1 MNPNIPNDFL
11 CPINLSVMKDPVICT
26 DGHTYERTA
35 IEQWFQNNNTSPKT
49 GINLISKTLIPNIAL
64 RNTIEE
70 FFNKDC
76 AAPMEIEKKE
86 DTLDVLS
93 TIKRNPAHII
103 CVIDTSGSMRSITT
117 LGEVDNGFSRL
128 DLVKHSL
135 RTIVATL
142 LETDLLTIIPFNTRA
157 HVALNRAKMTTIS
170 KVRAEEII
178 EGLRPD
184 GSTNIWDGLVLALE
198 TGLTTCE
205 NINTSIVLLTDG
217 LPEGTLDAADILR
230 HFGTHPLRE
239 KIPITTIGYD
249 YNLDIQLLTQLAEI
263 SHGRYMYVPD
273 VSMIGT
279 VFTHYLANVLSFEKS
294 VNRIPRQL
302 DVPDWQGNN
311 DTNLLISLL
320 QEVIKVCNCGNYD
333 KAVEMIKQHHDNIF
347 TDEAVK
353 QDLLSDDPNMGQI
366 GLAASREYYK
376 KWGRFYLPMLL
387 FAHRNNE
394 CCNFKDRSVQRYG
407 GATFAALKEAIDH
420 LFSTLPAPKPTQLS
434 EGSVRIANMS
444 SLNMSNNICFDGSGM
459 VKLKNGSVV
468 QVSQLQPY
476 DYVETDDHTFKQI
489 RCIITQNIIQ
499 AVEVCRVKCCIND
512 FLITPW
518 HPVKVDKKWVF
529 PHDLYPR
536 ELYTGILYNIVLE
549 NGTNLLINDIPVITL
564 GNGISSSTGSEGNE
578 IAYHPYFGNE
588 IVKDLQKLPEWSI
601 GMIDMTEYKYIRNP
615 GTNLIC
621 GFVRK

>member
-1 MNPNIPNDFL
+1 MNQNQIPNDFL
-11 CPINLSVMKDPVICT
+11 CPINLSVMKDPVICS

-49 GINLISKTLIPNIAL
+49 GMNLVSKTLIPNIAL

-76 AAPMEIEKKE
+76 VVPMEIEKK
-86 DTLDVLS
+86 DTLNVLS
-93 TIKRNPAHII
+93 TIKRNPIHII
-103 CVIDTSGSMRSITT
+103 CVIDTSGSMRSVTT
-117 LGEVDNGFSRL
+117 LGEVNNGFSRL

-157 HVALNRAKMTTIS
+157 HISLNRAKMTTIS
-170 KVRAEEII
+170 KIRAEEII
-178 EGLRPD
+178 EGLYPD
-184 GSTNIWDGLVLALE
+184 GSTNIWDGLVLALD
-198 TGLTTCE
+198 TGLTTYE
-205 NINTSIVLLTDG
+205 TMNTSIVLLTDG
-217 LPEGTLDAADILR
+217 LPEGTLDTPDILR

-249 YNLDIQLLTQLAEI
+249 YNLDIVLLTQLAEI

-294 VNRIPRQL
+294 IDGIPRQL
-302 DVPDWQGNN
+302 DVPDWQGND
-311 DTNLLISLL
+311 DTKLLVSLL
-320 QEVIKVCNCGNYD
+320 QEIIKNCNQGNYD
-333 KAVEMIKQHHDNIF
+333 KAIEMIDHFHDYNFI
-347 TDEAVK
+347 DEAVK

-366 GLAASREYYK
+366 RLAASREYYK

-407 GATFAALKEAIDH
+407 GATFTALKEAIDH

-459 VKLKNGSVV
+459 VKLKNGSIV

-476 DYVETDDHTFKQI
+476 DYVETDDRTFKQI
-489 RCIITQNIIQ
+489 RCIITQKITE
-499 AVEVCRVKCCIND
+499 AVEVCHIND
-512 FLITPW
+512 FLVTPW
-518 HPVKVDKKWVF
+518 HPIKVNRKWAF
-529 PHDLYPR
+529 PHDLYPK
-536 ELYTGILYNIVLE
+536 ELYTGVLYNIILE

-564 GNGISSSTGSEGNE
+564 GNEISFAESE

-588 IVKDLQKLPEWSI
+588 IVKDLQKLPEWNT
-601 GMIDMTEYKYIRNP
+601 GMIDMTEYKYTRNP
-615 GTNLIC
+615 STNLIC